1 MSLRRH
7 AAAALALTAVLS
19 VVACTEADNGN
30 NTLAEDEHPGAQTT
44 SSASAT
50 PQGGPAT
57 VAPPV
62 GFPAGKPVPL
72 EAKDNE
78 FAPAAFSVPAGDV
91 EIVMENTGASP
102 HTFTQADLK
111 VDVNADAG
119 KKATIKLKDLKPGTY
134 HFVCKYHES
143 LKMVGDLTVT

>member
-1 MSLRRH
+1 MYLRRH

-19 VVACTEADNGN
+19 VVACSEADNGN
-30 NTLAEDEHPGAQTT
+30 NTLAEGEYPGAQTT

-50 PQGGPAT
+50 PTAPAP
-57 VAPPV
+57 VA
-62 GFPAGKPVPL
+62 FPAGKPVPL

-78 FAPAAFSVPAGDV
+78 FVPVAFSVPAGDV
-91 EIVMENTGASP
+91 TIVMDNTGGAP
-102 HTFTQADLK
+102 HTFTQSDLK

-119 KKATIKLKDLKPGTY
+119 KKATIKLKGLKPGTY
-134 HFVCKYHES
+134 HFICKYHES